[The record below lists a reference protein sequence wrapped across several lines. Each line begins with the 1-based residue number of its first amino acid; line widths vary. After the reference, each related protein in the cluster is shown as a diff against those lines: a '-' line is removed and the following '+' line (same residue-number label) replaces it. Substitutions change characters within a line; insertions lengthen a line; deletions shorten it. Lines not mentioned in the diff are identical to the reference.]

1 MALLATVK
9 GPLSRVA
16 DSSAA
21 VMTLSAIQFDLEAV
35 DVVVVEDAL
44 FVGALVNSALVAKVT
59 VDCSLIE
66 MVSSESIGCA
76 ATAAVFTEIISVP
89 VRAINLR

>member
-1 MALLATVK
+1 MALLATVR

-35 DVVVVEDAL
+35 DVVVVKVALLAGTLANDA
-44 FVGALVNSALVAKVT
+44 GVNNISFEVALVAVVGKVM

-66 MVSSESIGCA
+66 KV
-76 ATAAVFTEIISVP
+76 
-89 VRAINLR
+89 

>member
-35 DVVVVEDAL
+35 EVVVVKVALLAGTLANDA
-44 FVGALVNSALVAKVT
+44 GVNNISFEVALVAV
-59 VDCSLIE
+59 V
-66 MVSSESIGCA
+66 G
-76 ATAAVFTEIISVP
+76 
-89 VRAINLR
+89 NG

>member
-35 DVVVVEDAL
+35 DVVVVKVALLAGTLANDA
-44 FVGALVNSALVAKVT
+44 GVNNVSFEVALVAVVGKVT

-66 MVSSESIGCA
+66 RV
-76 ATAAVFTEIISVP
+76 
-89 VRAINLR
+89 